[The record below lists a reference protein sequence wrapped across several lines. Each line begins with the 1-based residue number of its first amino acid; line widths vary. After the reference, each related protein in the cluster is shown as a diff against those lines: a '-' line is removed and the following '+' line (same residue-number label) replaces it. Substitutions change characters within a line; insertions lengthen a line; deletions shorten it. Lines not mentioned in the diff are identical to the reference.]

1 MTSFTATNPDFESAV
16 RESFARQTFMT
27 TLGAALE
34 VVKPG
39 RVEIGLA
46 AAPSLCQQN
55 GFLHAGVLTSIADSA
70 CGYSALSLAPPGHDV
85 LSVEFKINL
94 LKPASAPRFVACGQV
109 LRAGRTLTVA
119 MGEVF
124 GVRPSGKELVA
135 AMLSTI
141 IVRPVSNESTS

>member
-1 MTSFTATNPDFESAV
+1 M
-16 RESFARQTFMT
+16 RGSFARQTFMG

-34 VVKPG
+34 LVEPG
-39 RVEIGLA
+39 RVHIAVA
-46 AAPSLCQQN
+46 AARSLCQQN
-55 GFLHAGVLTSIADSA
+55 GFLHAGVLTSVADSA
-70 CGYSALSLAPPGHDV
+70 CGYAALSLAPPGHDV

-94 LKPASAPRFVACGQV
+94 LKPASAPRFLACGSV

-124 GVRPSGKELVA
+124 GLGPSGRELVA

-141 IVRPVSNESTS
+141 IVRPAAGGIAASSGGPATA

>member
-1 MTSFTATNPDFESAV
+1 MTAFVASNPAFEAAV
-16 RESFARQTFMT
+16 RESFARQSFMG

-34 VVKPG
+34 LVEPG
-39 RVEIGLA
+39 RVHVGVQ

-70 CGYSALSLAPPGHDV
+70 CGYAALSLAPPGHDV

-94 LKPASAPRFVACGQV
+94 LKPASAPRFLACARV

-119 MGEVF
+119 TAEVF
-124 GVRPSGKELVA
+124 GLVPSGRELVA

-141 IVRPVSNESTS
+141 IARPATRG